1 MALTLAAALVF
12 VAVLTPAQSSAD
24 QAQPDVP
31 LPPVVLITSYSDG
44 RSTPSVVSARPTTAW
59 TPLFPKTQAW
69 RSPEGLTVSAIHYRC
84 VLTADGVRVDV
95 SVFLGEPHQKELPV
109 AHVTVTADQPVVIDG
124 LRDYGVAPVT
134 LSTRALDPT
143 TLYPPQFENKTA
155 ALQITDVEVTSDDAP
170 AYRITV
176 RNVSSK
182 PVMTFHV
189 ESYQRSIRDLSGRQG
204 LRDGTPAVQPGGTYT
219 FRFSASSRAPRSQ
232 SWTPSSHDLVVITGL
247 LFEDGEIEGDP
258 AGVWLAPV
266 TYLGRRAQL
275 ARVLE
280 LFAAAE
286 RSVAAPAAQVQTLT
300 NRIEALPV
308 LADAA
313 LRQSSAIL
321 VPSSGS
327 FVDPRAIEGA
337 LSAAL
342 LEVRSG
348 VLSDVRSAPREP
360 DAFAR
365 WLTEIREQYRAGHQR
380 FVALTSRPAP

>member
-1 MALTLAAALVF
+1 MAFPLPAALLF
-12 VAVLTPAQSSAD
+12 VAVLALAPSSAVR
-24 QAQPDVP
+24 AQPDP
-31 LPPVVLITSYSDG
+31 TLTPVVLITSYSDG
-44 RSTPSVVSARPTTAW
+44 RSTPRVVSARPTTAW

-84 VLTADGVRVDV
+84 VLTAEGVRVDV

-109 AHVTVTADQPVVIDG
+109 AKVTVTADQPVVIDE
-124 LRDYGVAPVT
+124 LRNYGVAPVT
-134 LSTRALDPT
+134 LSTRGLDPT

-155 ALQITDVEVTSDDAP
+155 ALQIMDVDVTSDGAP

-176 RNVSSK
+176 RNVSSR

-189 ESYQRSIRDLSGRQG
+189 ESYQGGIRNLSGRQG
-204 LRDGTPAVQPGGTYT
+204 LRDGTPAVHPGGTYT
-219 FRFSASSRAPRSQ
+219 FRFPASSRGPRSP

-247 LFEDGEIEGDP
+247 LFEDGDIEGDP
-258 AGVWLAPV
+258 AGVWLAPLI
-266 TYLGRRAQL
+266 YMGRRAQL
-275 ARVLE
+275 AKVLE
-280 LFAAAE
+280 LFSAAE
-286 RSVAAPAAQVQTLT
+286 KSSAAPSSKVRVLSTS
-300 NRIEALPV
+300 IEALPV

-313 LRQSSAIL
+313 LRHLSAAL

-327 FVDPRAIEGA
+327 FVDPRAVEGA

-348 VLSDVRSAPREP
+348 VLSDLRSAPQEG

-365 WLTEIREQYRAGHQR
+365 WFAEISAQYRRDHRR
-380 FVALTSRPAP
+380 FTELTSR

>member
-1 MALTLAAALVF
+1 MALPLPAALVF
-12 VAVLTPAQSSAD
+12 VTVFASHAFAVRPQPAAPLT
-24 QAQPDVP
+24 
-31 LPPVVLITSYSDG
+31 PVVLITSYSDG
-44 RSTPSVVSARPTTAW
+44 RSSPRVVSARPTTAW

-69 RSPEGLTVSAIHYRC
+69 RSPEGLTVSALHYRC
-84 VLTADGVRVDV
+84 VLTAEGVRVDV

-109 AHVTVTADQPVVIDG
+109 AKVTVTADQPVVLDG

-155 ALQITDVEVTSDDAP
+155 ALQIMDVDVTADGEP

-189 ESYQRSIRDLSGRQG
+189 EAYQGSIRDLSVRQG

-219 FRFSASSRAPRSQ
+219 FPLPASRRSPRSQ
-232 SWTPSSHDLVVITGL
+232 TWTPSSHDLVAISGL

-258 AGVWLAPV
+258 DGVWLAPL
-266 TYLGRRAQL
+266 TYMGRRAQL

-280 LFAAAE
+280 LFSAAAK
-286 RSVAAPAAQVQTLT
+286 SPAPAIGQVEALS
-300 NRIEALPV
+300 RGIAALPV

-327 FVDPRAIEGA
+327 FVDPRAVDGA

-342 LEVRSG
+342 AEVRRG
-348 VLSDVRSAPREP
+348 VLDDLRSAPRQP

-365 WLTEIREQYRAGHQR
+365 WFAEISEQYRRYHRR
-380 FVALTSRPAP
+380 FTELTSRAAR

>member
-1 MALTLAAALVF
+1 MALPLPAAFVF
-12 VAVLTPAQSSAD
+12 VAVLSAHPAGTWP
-24 QAQPDVP
+24 QPDPP
-31 LPPVVLITSYSDG
+31 LAPVVFITSYTDG
-44 RSTPSVVSARPTTAW
+44 RSTPRVVSARPTTAW

-69 RSPEGLTVSAIHYRC
+69 RSSEGLTVSAINYHA
-84 VLTADGVRVDV
+84 VLTADGVHVKV

-109 AHVTVTADQPVVIDG
+109 ATVTVTPDQPVVIEA
-124 LRDYGVAPVT
+124 LREYGVAPVT

-143 TLYPPQFENKTA
+143 TLYPPQFDNKTA
-155 ALQITDVEVTSDDAP
+155 ALQVTDVDVTSDGVP

-189 ESYQRSIRDLSGRQG
+189 ESYQRGIRDLSGRQG
-204 LRDGTPAVQPGGTYT
+204 LRNGMPVVEPGGTYT
-219 FRFSASSRAPRSQ
+219 FRFSASSRTPGSQ
-232 SWTPSSHDLVVITGL
+232 RWTPSSHDLVVITGL

-258 AGVWLAPV
+258 AAVWLAPV
-266 TYLGRRAQL
+266 MYLGRRAQL

-280 LFAAAE
+280 LFAAVE
-286 RSVAAPAAQVQTLT
+286 KSHSSPDAQVEALT

-308 LADAA
+308 LADTA

-348 VLSDVRSAPREP
+348 VLSDLQSAPREP

-365 WLTEIREQYRAGHQR
+365 WFTEIREQYRAGHQR
-380 FVALTSRPAP
+380 FVALTSRATP